1 MALQSVDQALT
12 ATLGDDSQLYIRK
25 GAKGALDAGAFH
37 YSVYRSLTRFL
48 GIDGLY
54 AAELDTPVN
63 WVESWQAMLKTND
76 LVNQNTG
83 IFDPRHMYGVTN
95 QDVFRWPAIT
105 NGIQKNILGFFV
117 TTMILPGI
125 PTLMWGEEQA
135 SYVLEN
141 TAGNY
146 VFGRAPMTSSL
157 AWQ

>member
-1 MALQSVDQALT
+1 MALQSVEQALT
-12 ATLGDDSQLYIRK
+12 AKNGTDHQLYIRN
-25 GAKGALDAGAFH
+25 GTRGALDAGAFH

-48 GIDGLY
+48 GIDGVY
-54 AAELDTPVN
+54 AAELDTPIN
-63 WVESWQAMLKTND
+63 WVEAWQDMLRTND

-95 QDVFRWPAIT
+95 QDVFRWPAIK
-105 NGIQKNILGFFV
+105 NGIEKNNLGFFV
-117 TTMILPGI
+117 TTLILPGI

-135 SYVLEN
+135 NYVLEN